1 MTLHTPDC
9 VKSSVF
15 AEVELAHDWT
25 LQPPLPAYLD
35 IHRSISVCS
44 WCGASLNE
52 EYAGNALLRAFLT
65 CPDGTRVY
73 WRSEGDG
80 AMEICSSIVYSRIC
94 RKCGHPAENG
104 VYCTRCANSV
114 MSRVLDPGI
123 GRKKFDRPGPRS
135 R

>member
-1 MTLHTPDC
+1 M
-9 VKSSVF
+9 
-15 AEVELAHDWT
+15 
-25 LQPPLPAYLD
+25 
-35 IHRSISVCS
+35 CS